1 MHNWYLGLLKT
12 HCRDIWGMDF
22 DAPDGD
28 GLSHPSRK
36 EPALPDL
43 RRMRKAT
50 DLLIYGSLDE
60 LKKAANKA
68 ILWHLC
74 KERGLRRAST
84 VNSML
89 KELISWVGHWFGII
103 SLALT
108 DA

>member
-1 MHNWYLGLLKT
+1 
-12 HCRDIWGMDF
+12 MDF

-28 GLSHPSRK
+28 RLSHLSRK
-36 EPALPDL
+36 ESALPDL

-60 LKKAANKA
+60 LKKAVNKA

-108 DA
+108 DV